1 MPIDK
6 LLLGTDSKTTT
17 LTKKQQDFARLVAEG
32 TPKAEAYRNAYDSK
46 GTKATEANEGHKL
59 SITPAVSTMID
70 QLKVSI
76 EATKYLLPVH
86 LRSLIVQKLTEKA
99 LDDTIKTSD
108 QLRAIELLGKLTD
121 VSAFTERKEIIKHSD
136 STEARAKLINAI
148 TNAIKTT
155 KTLSDDKRMSAESL
169 LDEIA
174 NHTQRTTI
182 DIDQSID
189 QEEEA
194 SGENL
199 EAEKTEPAESEPAE
213 AQNGN
218 TPTPRTP
225 QPQNTSDLAIHTMH
239 TISHKESAIPDDSDK
254 QPPPPSEIVEEED
267 KWWERELPP
276 MDSETK

>member
-1 MPIDK
+1 MKLTRKQITDGLKTMPIDK
-6 LLLGTDSKTTT
+6 LLLGTDSKTKT

-32 TPKAEAYRNAYDSK
+32 TPKAEAYRNTYDTNGNK
-46 GTKATEANEGHKL
+46 TLQANEGHKL
-59 SITPAVSTMID
+59 SMTPSVATMID

-99 LDDTIKTSD
+99 LDDNIKTSD

-121 VSAFTERKEIIKHSD
+121 VSAFTERKEIVKHSD

-174 NHTQRTTI
+174 NHTHNVTI
-182 DIDQSID
+182 DAEIVSEPRKQPEPGEIPILDDPHTPDPQND
-189 QEEEA
+189 VFA
-194 SGENL
+194 SGH
-199 EAEKTEPAESEPAE
+199 
-213 AQNGN
+213 G
-218 TPTPRTP
+218 
-225 QPQNTSDLAIHTMH
+225 MH
-239 TISHKESAIPDDSDK
+239 TISHKESAIPDDSDN
-254 QPPPPSEIVEEED
+254 
-267 KWWERELPP
+267 WWERELPP

>member
-1 MPIDK
+1 MKLTRKQITDGLKTMPIDK
-6 LLLGTDSKTTT
+6 LLLGTDSKTKT

-32 TPKAEAYRNAYDSK
+32 TPKAEAYRNTYNTN
-46 GTKATEANEGHKL
+46 GNKAVEASEGSRL
-59 SITPAVSTMID
+59 SMTPAVSAMID

-99 LDDTIKTSD
+99 LDDSIKTSD

-121 VSAFTERKEIIKHSD
+121 VSAFTERKEIVKHSD

-174 NHTQRTTI
+174 NHSNGAII
-182 DIDQSID
+182 DVEDSECLVNESDAAKNEI
-189 QEEEA
+189 
-194 SGENL
+194 
-199 EAEKTEPAESEPAE
+199 PAAPH
-213 AQNGN
+213 
-218 TPTPRTP
+218 TP
-225 QPQNTSDLAIHTMH
+225 QDQNEALSMGHGMH
-239 TISHKESAIPDDSDK
+239 TISDKELEKDS
-254 QPPPPSEIVEEED
+254 PPPTEIVDEED
-267 KWWERELPP
+267 KWWETEVPP
-276 MDSETK
+276 IDSETK